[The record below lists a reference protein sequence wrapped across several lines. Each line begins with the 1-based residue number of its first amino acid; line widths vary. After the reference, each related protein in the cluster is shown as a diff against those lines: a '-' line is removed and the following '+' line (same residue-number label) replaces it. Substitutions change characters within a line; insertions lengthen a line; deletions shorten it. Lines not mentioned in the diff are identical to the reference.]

1 MIPHLWADARVRL
14 AGFAAMGLLVALCS
28 LATDLDT
35 DVLSVDLIASV
46 GGRPDERQR
55 GLARLA
61 AAGLIAREAA
71 GVRLLV
77 RIVDGD
83 TDDEGVF
90 DDNDGEPEERDSS
103 TPRARPV
110 LTDSERREKERE
122 RDRLKKERKR
132 ERLRSASPSV
142 PSLSPPSCPPSV
154 PPGASP
160 LCPLPVPPSSPVTVS
175 PSGSP
180 SLSEKALSSSPE
192 RETNEGDAK
201 GDEGGRRVPAQTDG
215 RTALF
220 LADADTPP
228 AWAHQEAEI
237 RAVGTGIKVDVRAV
251 WSRFV
256 AHAVGEGRTAASWRA
271 LWRNWLANERPP
283 TPGRAPRAGI
293 IKQKSNPD
301 APWLKAGK
309 AS

>member
-1 MIPHLWADARVRL
+1 
-14 AGFAAMGLLVALCS
+14 MGLLVALCS

-83 TDDEGVF
+83 EGAF
-90 DDNDGEPEERDSS
+90 DDDGGEPEEHDSS
-103 TPRARPV
+103 APRARPV
-110 LTDSERREKERE
+110 LTDSERKERE
-122 RDRLKKERKR
+122 RERERIKKARKR
-132 ERLRSASPSV
+132 ERLRNASPSA

-160 LCPLPVPPSSPVTVS
+160 LRPLPVPPSSPVDAS
-175 PSGSP
+175 PSASP
-180 SLSEKALSSSPE
+180 SLSEKPLSSSPE
-192 RETNEGDAK
+192 RETDEGDAK
-201 GDEGGRRVPAQTDG
+201 GDEGGRREVPAQTDG
-215 RTALF
+215 RTALA

-237 RAVGTGIKVDVRAV
+237 RALGTGIKVDVPAV

-283 TPGRAPRAGI
+283 SPGRAPRAGI
-293 IKQKSNPD
+293 IKQKSAPD